1 MDPPEEAVHNPFPT
15 AKWRSTP
22 TSQDAITSLALYLAG
37 LHRLTTRVP
46 HAHYYGVE
54 GVHCTPEVYELM
66 GFNDQGW
73 WRWDEAPE
81 AFTMRYKDKNGQW
94 LSSVYR

>member
-1 MDPPEEAVHNPFPT
+1 M
-15 AKWRSTP
+15 
-22 TSQDAITSLALYLAG
+22 
-37 LHRLTTRVP
+37 TTRVP